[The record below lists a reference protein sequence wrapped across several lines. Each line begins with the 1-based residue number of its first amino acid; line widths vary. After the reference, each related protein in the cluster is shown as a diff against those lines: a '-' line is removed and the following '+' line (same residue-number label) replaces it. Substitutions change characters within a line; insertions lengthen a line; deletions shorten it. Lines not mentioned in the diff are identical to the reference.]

1 MRKIRSPEIFT
12 FATLL
17 TVIFLLA
24 LATTWLAG
32 TLLPVG
38 DLRGV
43 SLLLIGVF
51 LVYVYAFAAYRL
63 FLSEY
68 PLNEGEIAVGS
79 REEYGYHVYLLFNLI
94 LFYPLTRS
102 NVVPVPLMRLVY
114 QLLGARLGDNSYSS
128 GILFDPP
135 LVSMGANCIVGQSA
149 LLIPHV
155 IEGQHLAHWRIE
167 LGDDVTIGANAVVLA
182 GVTIGDRAIV
192 AIGAVVAKG
201 SVIGP
206 DEIWGGIP
214 ARNLR
219 TNSLSSH

>member
-1 MRKIRSPEIFT
+1 MRKIRGPEIFT

-17 TVIFLLA
+17 TVICLMA
-24 LATTWLAG
+24 LSTTWLAG

-51 LVYVYAFAAYRL
+51 LVYAYAFAAYRL
-63 FLSEY
+63 FLSAY
-68 PLNEGEIAVGS
+68 PLKEGEIAAGS

-135 LVSMGANCIVGQSA
+135 LISMGTNCIVGQSA
-149 LLIPHV
+149 LLIPHE
-155 IEGQHLAHWRIE
+155 IEGQRLAHWPIR
-167 LGDDVTIGANAVVLA
+167 LGNDVTIGANAVVLA
-182 GVTIGDRAIV
+182 GVTIGDGAIV
-192 AIGAVVAKG
+192 AIGAVVAKHTSIRPG
-201 SVIGP
+201 EV
-206 DEIWGGIP
+206 WGGVP
-214 ARNLR
+214 AKKLHRA
-219 TNSLSSH
+219 

>member
-1 MRKIRSPEIFT
+1 MRKIRGPEIFT

-17 TVIFLLA
+17 TLICLLA
-24 LATTWLAG
+24 LATTWVTGA
-32 TLLPVG
+32 LLPAG
-38 DLRGV
+38 DLRGI

-51 LVYVYAFAAYRL
+51 LVYAYAFAAYRL
-63 FLSEY
+63 FLWAY
-68 PLNEGEIAVGS
+68 PLNEGEIAAGS

-102 NVVPVPLMRLVY
+102 NVVPVPVMRVAY

-135 LVSMGANCIVGQSA
+135 LISMGANCIIGQSA

-155 IEGQHLAHWRIE
+155 IEGQRLAHWRIR

-182 GVTIGDRAIV
+182 GVTIGDGAIV

-201 SVIGP
+201 SVIGAG
-206 DEIWGGIP
+206 EVWGGIP
-214 ARNLR
+214 AKRLR
-219 TNSLSSH
+219 SELTPHT